1 MKKKRFAFVSSD
13 ISKASINT
21 KDPGKIIENFKYFL
35 FDEVLC
41 EQPPPYSQLT
51 VSIWPIAEYY
61 EKNSMN
67 LPAIVK
73 LRFFFL
79 LSTII
84 YTLWGLSAFVVT
96 IILGLISSCIPY
108 FILWSV
114 FLLFDG
120 LINTFTVVMFK
131 SVNECNRLKHMVHFT
146 FFVNTIGF
154 LLTAVG
160 SNSKLAMM
168 HPDWLH
174 SPLNTVLTSYLQWLL
189 VFIFIMTTLQNMWTI
204 AMVYKLEKIIK
215 QIQIQTV
222 VRS

>member
-1 MKKKRFAFVSSD
+1 
-13 ISKASINT
+13 
-21 KDPGKIIENFKYFL
+21 
-35 FDEVLC
+35 
-41 EQPPPYSQLT
+41 
-51 VSIWPIAEYY
+51 
-61 EKNSMN
+61 MN

-114 FLLFDG
+114 FLLFNG

-222 VRS
+222 VRSWIICSSISCVTEEKEINYCLFSLLENFKSSMEKFPSERAMDSWLDVFSAKNHQLLVE